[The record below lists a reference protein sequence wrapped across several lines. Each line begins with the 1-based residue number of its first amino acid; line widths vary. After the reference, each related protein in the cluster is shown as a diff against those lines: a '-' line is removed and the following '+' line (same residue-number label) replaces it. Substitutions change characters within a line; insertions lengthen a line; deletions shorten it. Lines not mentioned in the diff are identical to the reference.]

1 LDIVSPKGKDTANA
15 IVDHTMSAALR
26 GAITVL
32 INSNAAPDDA
42 GKGDNI
48 LPR

>member
-1 LDIVSPKGKDTANA
+1 MDIVSPVGKTTANA

-32 INSNAAPDDA
+32 INSPDAPDTA